1 MRKLLGIATVAALA
15 LGAGVALA
23 DEAKGKIENID
34 LTNNRFEI
42 AGQAFQVS
50 SENTMGDKLKD
61 LKEGDEVKVMYEPN
75 KKGTPADV
83 MSLSKEK

>member
-34 LTNNRFEI
+34 LTNNRFELG
-42 AGQAFQVS
+42 GQTFQVS

-75 KKGTPADV
+75 QQGPADV